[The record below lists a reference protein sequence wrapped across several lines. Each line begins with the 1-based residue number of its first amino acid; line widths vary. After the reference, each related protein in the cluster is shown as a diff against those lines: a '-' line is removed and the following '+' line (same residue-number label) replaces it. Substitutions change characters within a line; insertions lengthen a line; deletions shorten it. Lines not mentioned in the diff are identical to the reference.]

1 VAVYALQNEVF
12 FPIRAAGHKEG
23 IIYVA
28 GPELPDFGDPAGG
41 VEALRGGAEI
51 IGIAASCAPVFCH

>member
-1 VAVYALQNEVF
+1 MAVYALQNEVF
-12 FPIRAAGHKEG
+12 FPIRAAGHKER

-28 GPELPDFGDPAGG
+28 GPKLPDSGNPVNG
-41 VEALRGGAEI
+41 VEALRGGPEI